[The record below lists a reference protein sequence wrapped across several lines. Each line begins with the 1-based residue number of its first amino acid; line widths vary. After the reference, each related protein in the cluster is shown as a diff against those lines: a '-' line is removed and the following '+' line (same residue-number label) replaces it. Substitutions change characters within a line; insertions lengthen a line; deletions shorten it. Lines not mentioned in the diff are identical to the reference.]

1 VLNALELIDISNNLG
16 DTKTLMTHPAST
28 THSSISPETRAAMG
42 VTENMLRI
50 SVGLE
55 DIDDLKDDLAQALTA
70 ATR

>member
-1 VLNALELIDISNNLG
+1 
-16 DTKTLMTHPAST
+16 LMTHPAST